1 MRLAGR
7 EAMGYYPTPISVIE
21 RITSFIHEPK
31 QPVTILDPCAGEG
44 LAATKLADAISAETY
59 GIELDAFRARE
70 AKTRIQHVLH
80 CGFEEA
86 RITNRAF
93 SCLFLNPP
101 YDFETSEKEENLS
114 FRKEKWFLQG
124 TIQYLQPRGLLIYII
139 PQYSLSKSIAKILSY
154 RFEDI
159 RVYRFPDGEFEA
171 FSQIVVFGVRKKEN
185 SLDEDMQ
192 AELEIVPK
200 RDLPA
205 LPLVEEPVYNLPP
218 ALPIPLFRSSRIDPE
233 ELEKEV
239 KASAL
244 WSKFSDMTTVKTTN
258 VQRPPL
264 PLHTGHLG
272 LLLASGMLDG
282 VVGDAESN
290 DRHLVKG
297 VVEKITLSYEE
308 QPSEG
313 VVEEHQLEQFRVSIK
328 ILKKN
333 GDIVHLV

>member
-1 MRLAGR
+1 
-7 EAMGYYPTPISVIE
+7 MGYYPTPISVIE
-21 RITSFIHEPK
+21 KIRSFIHEPK
-31 QPVTILDPCAGEG
+31 QSVTILDPCVGEG
-44 LAATKLADAISAETY
+44 LAVAKLAAALSAETY

-70 AKTRIQHVLH
+70 AKTRIQHILH

-101 YDFETSEKEENLS
+101 YDFEESDKADNLS

-124 TIQYLQPRGLLIYII
+124 TIQYLQPRGLLVYII
-139 PQYSLSKSIAKILSY
+139 PQYSLSKSLAKILSY
-154 RFEDI
+154 RFENFQ
-159 RVYRFPDGEFEA
+159 VYRFPDGEFEA
-171 FSQIVVFGVRKKEN
+171 FRQIVLFGVRKKEN
-185 SLDEDMQ
+185 SLDEDVQ
-192 AELEIVPK
+192 AELEMVPK
-200 RDLPA
+200 RDLPE
-205 LPLVEEPVYNLPP
+205 LPMLEEPVYKLPP
-218 ALPIPLFRSSRIDPE
+218 GLPIPLFRSSRIDPE

-244 WSKFSDMTTVKTTN
+244 WSKFADMTTVKTTN

-282 VVGDAESN
+282 MVGDRGSP

-297 VVEKITLSYEE
+297 VVEKITISYVE
-308 QPSEG
+308 QPSEQ

-328 ILKKN
+328 ILKQN
-333 GDIVHLV
+333 GHIVHLV